1 MHDHEHEH
9 QRDASR
15 RQLVWALAIN
25 LVFLLVEIVG
35 GILTHSLALL
45 ADAGHML
52 GDVSALGLAL
62 FVLYLAR
69 RPASGRRTFGLLR
82 AEVVGAFVNGAGLL
96 LIVAFI
102 FLEAWHRIGTPQTID
117 GPLMLVIAVIGLG
130 ANVASVFI
138 LSRSRHENINVQGA
152 FFHMLAD
159 SLSSAGAIVA
169 GIVIWVWGWQTID
182 LIMSVIIGL
191 LIIWSTW
198 GFLRRT
204 TNILLEAV
212 PEDIS
217 YAQVKQALEELGDID
232 HVHDLHIWTITSG
245 MTVLTAHVVPSE
257 ECCRQSQWWL
267 CIQQA
272 KKRLEESFGIT
283 HSTIEME
290 PCGEE
295 ECSGVSCRL
304 LNPSSPPKGPD
315 AEGGRSRGLNP

>member
-1 MHDHEHEH
+1 
-9 QRDASR
+9 
-15 RQLVWALAIN
+15 
-25 LVFLLVEIVG
+25 
-35 GILTHSLALL
+35 
-45 ADAGHML
+45 
-52 GDVSALGLAL
+52 
-62 FVLYLAR
+62 
-69 RPASGRRTFGLLR
+69 
-82 AEVVGAFVNGAGLL
+82 VVGAFVNGAGLL